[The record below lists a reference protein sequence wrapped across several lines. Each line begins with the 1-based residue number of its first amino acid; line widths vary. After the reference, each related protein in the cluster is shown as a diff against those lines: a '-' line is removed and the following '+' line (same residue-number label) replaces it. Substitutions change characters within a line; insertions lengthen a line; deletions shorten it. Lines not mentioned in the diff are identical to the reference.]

1 MNRVGAAILY
11 FLIVYAAGFAFGTI
25 REFLLTPFLGLTRG
39 ILIEAPFLVIT
50 SFYAALLALR
60 RTPQS
65 AGASYFLSVGAI
77 ALTLLFIAEEAMSWT
92 LRGMSVFSL
101 WARMPFLA
109 AQANYVTMVFF
120 LLMPFLVGKSGYR
133 PSSSLQKE

>member
-11 FLIVYAAGFAFGTI
+11 FLMVYAAGFSFGTI

-39 ILIEAPFLVIT
+39 ILIEAPFLIIT
-50 SFYAALLALR
+50 SFYAALLVLR
-60 RTPQS
+60 RTPPS
-65 AGASYFLSVGAI
+65 AAAGYFLSVGAI
-77 ALTLLFIAEEAMSWT
+77 ALTLLLIAEEAMSWT

-101 WARMPFLA
+101 WARMPLLA

-120 LLMPFLVGKSGYR
+120 LLMPFLVGKSEYR
-133 PSSSLQKE
+133 HPRTVKK